1 MTSATCGPVRRLR
14 LEPAFHEVGPAAR
27 ALRRSGG
34 DGRPAAAHAAD
45 SRFPHDARHLAAADL
60 GRIPAP
66 CRRSGARPAAP
77 VHGHEEIGMDPED
90 ASRLVAMR
98 LTGPDPD
105 MRQPRGV
112 MNPQSGE
119 AANAPRTGPTL
130 KRSLNSSMQAAINAV
145 SGRAVPRK
153 KPTPSSISRSP
164 ASIARPRPADPS
176 TPLSRPRPT
185 AWPPS
190 RPWHPSCRANGAAS
204 PARPRIPGDLFD
216 RLGLRRIRAARLG
229 QQPDGLRLDLRRVSR
244 AFCHGS
250 IIFHRVR
257 GNTEQKSVHISP

>member
-164 ASIARPRPADPS
+164 ASIARPRPANSQLRHRVLGRLLD
-176 TPLSRPRPT
+176 LRRD
-185 AWPPS
+185 
-190 RPWHPSCRANGAAS
+190 
-204 PARPRIPGDLFD
+204 PRIPGDLFD
-216 RLGLRRIRAARLG
+216 RLGLRQIRAARLG

-250 IIFHRVR
+250 IISHRVR